1 MHNALINAISDMNED
16 EAIAITRDLLTRN
29 EDPLAIVRS
38 CSAAM
43 EVIGKRFEAGEYFL
57 PELMLAGD
65 LVKHISD
72 LAKPALH
79 GSEGEAKRGTIV
91 LGTVKGDIHN
101 IGKDIVAFLLDVNG
115 FEVHDVG
122 VNVDPAVFV
131 KAIQDYKPAV
141 VGLSGLLTVAYDSM
155 KSTVQAIEAAGL
167 RDQVKIMIG
176 GAQVSETIRQ
186 YAGADAFGED
196 AMVGVRLAKQ
206 WIG

>member
-1 MHNALINAISDMNED
+1 MHNTLINAISEMNEN
-16 EAIAITRDLLTRN
+16 EAITITKDLLAHGG
-29 EDPLAIVRS
+29 DPLAIVRS

-57 PELMLAGD
+57 PELMLAGELVEQISD
-65 LVKHISD
+65 LVK
-72 LAKPALH
+72 PTLH
-79 GSEGEAKRGTIV
+79 GSGAQTR
-91 LGTVKGDIHN
+91 

-115 FEVHDVG
+115 FGVHDLG

-155 KSTVQAIEAAGL
+155 KSTVNAIEAADL

-186 YAGADAFGED
+186 YAGADAFGQD
-196 AMVGVRLAKQ
+196 AMAGVRLAKQ

>member
-1 MHNALINAISDMNED
+1 MHNTLINAISEMNEN
-16 EAIAITRDLLTRN
+16 EAITITKDLLAHGG
-29 EDPLAIVRS
+29 DPLAIVRS

-57 PELMLAGD
+57 PELMLAGELVEQISD
-65 LVKHISD
+65 LVK
-72 LAKPALH
+72 PTLH
-79 GSEGEAKRGTIV
+79 GSGAQTRKGTIV

-115 FEVHDVG
+115 FGVHDLG

-155 KSTVQAIEAAGL
+155 KSTVNAIEAADL

-186 YAGADAFGED
+186 YAGADAFGQD
-196 AMVGVRLAKQ
+196 AMAGVRLAKQ

>member
-1 MHNALINAISDMNED
+1 MPNTLITAISDMNEN
-16 EAIAITRDLLTRN
+16 EAIAIARDLLAHG
-29 EDPLAIVRS
+29 EDPLAIVAS

-43 EVIGKRFEAGEYFL
+43 EIVGKRFEAGEYFL
-57 PELMLAGD
+57 PELMLAGEI
-65 LVKHISD
+65 VKGISD
-72 LAKPALH
+72 LARPALH
-79 GSEGEAKRGTIV
+79 GTGTAARKGVIV

-101 IGKDIVAFLLDVNG
+101 IGKDIVSFLLDVNG
-115 FEVHDVG
+115 FAVYDVG
-122 VNVDPAVFV
+122 VDADPAVFV
-131 KAIQDYKPAV
+131 RAIQDHKPAV

-155 KSTVQAIEAAGL
+155 KRTVQAIEAAGL

-196 AMVGVRLAKQ
+196 AMAGVRLAKQ

>member
-1 MHNALINAISDMNED
+1 MHNTLINAISDMNED
-16 EAIAITRDLLTRN
+16 KAIAITRDLLTRN

>member
-1 MHNALINAISDMNED
+1 MPNTLITAISDMNED
-16 EAIAITRDLLTRN
+16 EAIAITRDLLARG
-29 EDPLAIVRS
+29 EDPLAIVAC

-43 EVIGKRFEAGEYFL
+43 EVVGRRFEAGEYFL
-57 PELMLAGD
+57 PELMLAGEI
-65 LVKHISD
+65 VKGISD
-72 LAKPALH
+72 LARPALH
-79 GSEGEAKRGTIV
+79 GAGAAARKGAVV

-101 IGKDIVAFLLDVNG
+101 IGKDIVSFLLDVNG
-115 FEVHDVG
+115 FAVHDVG
-122 VNVDPAVFV
+122 VDADPSVFV
-131 KAIQDYKPAV
+131 KAIQDHKPAV

-155 KSTVQAIEAAGL
+155 RSTVQAIEAAGL

-196 AMVGVRLAKQ
+196 AMAGVRLAKQ

>member
-1 MHNALINAISDMNED
+1 MHNTLINAISDMNED